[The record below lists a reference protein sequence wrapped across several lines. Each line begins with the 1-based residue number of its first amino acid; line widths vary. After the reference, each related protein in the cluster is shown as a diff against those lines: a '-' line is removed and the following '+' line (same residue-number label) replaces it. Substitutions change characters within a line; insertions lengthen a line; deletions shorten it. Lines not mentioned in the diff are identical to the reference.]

1 MTELVID
8 VRDLRKNFG
17 THRVVHGLNLQ
28 VASGEVTGQVSE
40 PFRLEDELAVK
51 LVAALDNVLC
61 HGTAH
66 DAQTD
71 EPYFHDSF
79 PCCERCAGAAE
90 NEIRTRTVGLPVV
103 CVETRHIDAVLR
115 TRISKTDR
123 KDAVPV
129 RFQWLGKVVSLTFFI
144 LWSFHRR
151 LGRRLGEPLR
161 GRGVTIPLHRS

>member
-1 MTELVID
+1 MAPLAGARERRGRDWITHSARIEAEIFELRSPVRVGITQALDVDAAREAAFNRCLDELGSKERERERQID
-8 VRDLRKNFG
+8 L
-17 THRVVHGLNLQ
+17 THR
-28 VASGEVTGQVSE
+28 
-40 PFRLEDELAVK
+40 
-51 LVAALDNVLC
+51 AAFALC
-61 HGTAH
+61 QLPG
-66 DAQTD
+66 
-71 EPYFHDSF
+71 
-79 PCCERCAGAAE
+79 
-90 NEIRTRTVGLPVV
+90 VLPVV

-115 TRISKTDR
+115 TRISETDR

>member
-1 MTELVID
+1 M
-8 VRDLRKNFG
+8 
-17 THRVVHGLNLQ
+17 
-28 VASGEVTGQVSE
+28 
-40 PFRLEDELAVK
+40 K